1 MKSKKTLISSATIPS
16 HPARGAWIEIYPD
29 EVLTATMLWSHPARG
44 AWIEIVTSSAVMSRR
59 MSHPARGAWIEM
71 LPIVRTAA
79 VLGVAPRKG
88 CVD

>member
-1 MKSKKTLISSATIPS
+1 MKSSVGSRQSIRCKS

-44 AWIEIVTSSAVMSRR
+44 AWIEILEVGQTVSA
-59 MSHPARGAWIEM
+59 G
-71 LPIVRTAA
+71 
-79 VLGVAPRKG
+79 GVAPRKG